1 MKNKFTIII
10 LLIVLVSGVLTAI
23 SFFSFDNKNVANQ
36 IDSIMEDPSGYE
48 NWLKNTRVVNSI
60 ELEDFTSVNLDDLN
74 YFVSFKEG
82 PEFKMEISSTQSKPK
97 IYGVENIKV
106 VGGVLNIPKLDLSDR
121 TGISIYAKDLSVIS
135 VDAKDINGVMN
146 IEGNLKNLKLNA
158 INGVLNI
165 EAMDTFD
172 IKIGSMNGLLNMEFA
187 EKNAIF
193 NLQNLNSVANI
204 FGKTMIDFED
214 DKNMEIIKGEGR
226 DTITIENINGFANI
240 N

>member
-121 TGISIYAKDLSVIS
+121 TGISIYAKDLSTIS

-146 IEGNLKNLKLNA
+146 IEGTLR
-158 INGVLNI
+158 IS
-165 EAMDTFD
+165 T
-172 IKIGSMNGLLNMEFA
+172 
-187 EKNAIF
+187 
-193 NLQNLNSVANI
+193 
-204 FGKTMIDFED
+204 
-214 DKNMEIIKGEGR
+214 
-226 DTITIENINGFANI
+226 
-240 N
+240 